1 VSRALLN
8 GLLFNASWLAIVYF
22 HSNPVALGVTAAH
35 LAIHLR
41 TIGYGGREAAF
52 IGAVTLLGCVV
63 DTLLFASGVLLV
75 DGQPAMAP
83 LWLGCLWPVLATT
96 MGHAFASLRSHLWA
110 AVLLGAAGGWGSYSL
125 GIALTPVDFAAEPA
139 GPLVLAGLWAILFP
153 LLVHFASRL
162 EEGGARREAAP
173 G

>member
-1 VSRALLN
+1 MSRALFN
-8 GLLFNASWLAIVYF
+8 GLLFNASWLAIVYC
-22 HSNPVALGVTAAH
+22 HSNPVAVGVTALH

-41 TIGYGGREAAF
+41 FFGQGGREAAF

-63 DTLLFASGVLLV
+63 DAVLFASGVLLV
-75 DGQPAMAP
+75 NGQPATAP

-110 AVLLGAAGGWGSYSL
+110 AALLGGAGGWGSYSL